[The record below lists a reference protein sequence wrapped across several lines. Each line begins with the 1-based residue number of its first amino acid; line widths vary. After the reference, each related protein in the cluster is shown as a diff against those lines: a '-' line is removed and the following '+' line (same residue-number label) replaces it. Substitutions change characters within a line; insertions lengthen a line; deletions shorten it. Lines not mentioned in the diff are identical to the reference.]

1 MRFALLTLLRA
12 CTTHGLALNRRQA
25 LGGGAAA
32 AALAADPALA
42 ASKPIAVIGSG
53 GRTGSLCV
61 AACLKRGLAVKA
73 LSRAGAPPPGVDA
86 DPLLSFATCDVRD
99 PSTID
104 VTGAGAVIYAASGSK
119 KGGSP
124 HEVDNLGVVNAA
136 KACVAA
142 KVPRLVVIS
151 STAVTRPD
159 SLGYKFT
166 DVYGKIMGEKKLGED
181 GVYAVS
187 ASSDLAYTIIR
198 PGGLEEP
205 KENVVQGPG
214 ALEIS
219 QVRRG
224 VLMFPPR
231 RHRRDPSAGR
241 RAGRHHLAQRPGGGR
256 GRGVREPGPA
266 GRDVRALLHQGRAA
280 LRRKIQEAPG
290 RRGLPAAPRRLVRR
304 ALQGRPQGRHLR
316 RPRVTT
322 NRLDL
327 VPRRRPDFRLRG
339 LQSQLFVVLRQA
351 PLPPRRGLR
360 PEPGFVGPALRQER
374 P

>member
-1 MRFALLTLLRA
+1 M
-12 CTTHGLALNRRQA
+12 
-25 LGGGAAA
+25 
-32 AALAADPALA
+32 
-42 ASKPIAVIGSG
+42 
-53 GRTGSLCV
+53 
-61 AACLKRGLAVKA
+61 KA
-73 LSRAGAPPPGVDA
+73 LSRSGSSPPGVDA
-86 DPLLSFATCDVRD
+86 DPLLTSAACDVRD

-104 VTGAGAVIYAASGSK
+104 VSGAGAVIYAASGSK

-205 KENVVQGPG
+205 KENIVQGPG

-224 VLMFPPR
+224 VLIFPPR

-241 RAGRHHLAQRPGGGR
+241 RAGRDHLAQRPGRGR

-266 GRDVRALLHQGRAA
+266 GIQRSSSTTPRARSPAKENSRSSWPTRPSRGSTATRTPRSSRASA
-280 LRRKIQEAPG
+280 RTAPTTS
-290 RRGLPAAPRRLVRR
+290 PR
-304 ALQGRPQGRHLR
+304 
-316 RPRVTT
+316 
-322 NRLDL
+322 NNK
-327 VPRRRPDFRLRG
+327 
-339 LQSQLFVVLRQA
+339 
-351 PLPPRRGLR
+351 
-360 PEPGFVGPALRQER
+360 
-374 P
+374 

>member
-1 MRFALLTLLRA
+1 
-12 CTTHGLALNRRQA
+12 LNRRQA
-25 LGGGAAA
+25 LESSAA
-32 AALAADPALA
+32 AALATGGPAFA
-42 ASKPIAVIGSG
+42 AGKPIAVIGSG

-73 LSRAGAPPPGVDA
+73 LSRSGSSPPGVDA
-86 DPLLSFATCDVRD
+86 DPLLSTATCDVRD
-99 PSTID
+99 PTTID
-104 VTGAGAVIYAASGSK
+104 VAGAGAVIYAASGSK

-124 HEVDNLGVVNAA
+124 HEVDNIGVVNAA

-187 ASSDLAYTIIR
+187 PASSDLAYTIIR

-224 VLMFPPR
+224 VLIFPPR
-231 RHRRDPSAGR
+231 RHRRDPSAG
-241 RAGRHHLAQRPGGGR
+241 
-256 GRGVREPGPA
+256 
-266 GRDVRALLHQGRAA
+266 
-280 LRRKIQEAPG
+280 
-290 RRGLPAAPRRLVRR
+290 
-304 ALQGRPQGRHLR
+304 
-316 RPRVTT
+316 
-322 NRLDL
+322 
-327 VPRRRPDFRLRG
+327 
-339 LQSQLFVVLRQA
+339 
-351 PLPPRRGLR
+351 
-360 PEPGFVGPALRQER
+360 
-374 P
+374 

>member
-1 MRFALLTLLRA
+1 MRFALLTLLRT

-25 LGGGAAA
+25 LGGSAA
-32 AALAADPALA
+32 AALATGAPAHA

-73 LSRAGAPPPGVDA
+73 LSRSGSPPPGVDA
-86 DPLLSFATCDVRD
+86 NSLLSVAACDVRD
-99 PSTID
+99 PSTIN
-104 VTGAGAVIYAASGSK
+104 VAGAGAVIYAASGSK

-151 STAVTRPD
+151 STAVTRPQ

-181 GVYAVS
+181 GLYATY
-187 ASSDLAYTIIR
+187 AGSDLAYTIIR

-205 KENVVQGPG
+205 KENIVQGPG

-219 QVRRG
+219 QGDALAGIISRKDLAEVAVEACASPALKDATFELYYTKG
-224 VLMFPPR
+224 AQPCEGKFKKLLADEAFPR
-231 RHRRDPSAGR
+231 LHGDSYA
-241 RAGRHHLAQRPGGGR
+241 ALFK
-256 GRGVREPGPA
+256 GVRKDGSYDVPA
-266 GRDVRALLHQGRAA
+266 
-280 LRRKIQEAPG
+280 
-290 RRGLPAAPRRLVRR
+290 
-304 ALQGRPQGRHLR
+304 
-316 RPRVTT
+316 
-322 NRLDL
+322 
-327 VPRRRPDFRLRG
+327 
-339 LQSQLFVVLRQA
+339 
-351 PLPPRRGLR
+351 
-360 PEPGFVGPALRQER
+360 
-374 P
+374 

>member
-1 MRFALLTLLRA
+1 M
-12 CTTHGLALNRRQA
+12 ALNRRQA

-32 AALAADPALA
+32 ALATGAPAHA

-73 LSRAGAPPPGVDA
+73 LSRSGSPPPGFEA
-86 DPLLSFATCDVRD
+86 NSLLSVAACDVRD

-104 VTGAGAVIYAASGSK
+104 VSGAGAVIYAASGSK

-151 STAVTRPD
+151 STAVTRPQ

-181 GVYAVS
+181 GVYATY
-187 ASSDLAYTIIR
+187 AGSSDLAYTIIR

-205 KENVVQGPG
+205 KENIVQGPG

-219 QVRRG
+219 QGDALAGIISRKDLAEVAVEAAALGSGPLLKDASFELYYTKGAQPCEGKFKKLLADEAFPRLHGDSYAALFKGVRRDG
-224 VLMFPPR
+224 TYDV
-231 RHRRDPSAGR
+231 
-241 RAGRHHLAQRPGGGR
+241 
-256 GRGVREPGPA
+256 PA
-266 GRDVRALLHQGRAA
+266 
-280 LRRKIQEAPG
+280 
-290 RRGLPAAPRRLVRR
+290 
-304 ALQGRPQGRHLR
+304 
-316 RPRVTT
+316 
-322 NRLDL
+322 
-327 VPRRRPDFRLRG
+327 
-339 LQSQLFVVLRQA
+339 
-351 PLPPRRGLR
+351 
-360 PEPGFVGPALRQER
+360 
-374 P
+374 

>member
-1 MRFALLTLLRA
+1 MRTLLLLTLRA

-241 RAGRHHLAQRPGGGR
+241 RAGRDHLAQRPRR
-256 GRGVREPGPA
+256 GRSGSVREPGPE
-266 GRDVRALLHQGRAA
+266 GRDVRALLHE
-280 LRRKIQEAPG
+280 RRTAVRGQVQEAPR

-304 ALQGRPQGRHLR
+304 ALQGRPQGRNVR

-322 NRLDL
+322 NRLDF
-327 VPRRRPDFRLRG
+327 VPRRRSDFG
-339 LQSQLFVVLRQA
+339 LLSQTQLFVVLRQA
-351 PLPPRRGLR
+351 APPPRRGLR
-360 PEPGFVGPALRQER
+360 PEPRLVGPALRQQR
-374 P
+374 A

>member
-1 MRFALLTLLRA
+1 M
-12 CTTHGLALNRRQA
+12 
-25 LGGGAAA
+25 
-32 AALAADPALA
+32 
-42 ASKPIAVIGSG
+42 
-53 GRTGSLCV
+53 
-61 AACLKRGLAVKA
+61 KA
-73 LSRAGAPPPGVDA
+73 LSRAGSPPPGVDA
-86 DPLLSFATCDVRD
+86 DPLLSIAACDVRD

-104 VTGAGAVIYAASGSK
+104 VSGAGAVIYAASGSK

-181 GVYAVS
+181 GVYATY
-187 ASSDLAYTIIR
+187 AGSDLAYTIIR

-205 KENVVQGPG
+205 KENIVQGPG

-224 VLMFPPR
+224 VLIFPPR

-280 LRRKIQEAPG
+280 LRGQVQEAPR

-304 ALQGRPQGRHLR
+304 ALQGRPQGWYLR

-322 NRLDL
+322 NRLSL
-327 VPRRRPDFRLRG
+327 VPRRRPDFG
-339 LQSQLFVVLRQA
+339 LLSRPQLLMVLRQA
-351 PLPPRRGLR
+351 TLPPRGSLR
-360 PEPGFVGPALRQER
+360 PEPCFIRAALRQER

>member
-205 KENVVQGPG
+205 KENIVQGPG

-224 VLMFPPR
+224 VLIFSPR

-241 RAGRHHLAQRPGGGR
+241 RAGRDHLAQRSGRGR

-266 GRDVRALLHQGRAA
+266 GRVLRALLHQGRAA
-280 LRRKIQEAPG
+280 VRGQVQEAP
-290 RRGLPAAPRRLVRR
+290 RRRVFPAAPRRLVRG
-304 ALQGRPQGRHLR
+304 ALQGRPEGWYL
-316 RPRVTT
+316 
-322 NRLDL
+322 
-327 VPRRRPDFRLRG
+327 
-339 LQSQLFVVLRQA
+339 
-351 PLPPRRGLR
+351 
-360 PEPGFVGPALRQER
+360 
-374 P
+374 

>member
-1 MRFALLTLLRA
+1 MRFALLALLRA
-12 CTTHGLALNRRQA
+12 CTAHGLALNRRQA
-25 LGGGAAA
+25 LGGSAAA

-73 LSRAGAPPPGVDA
+73 LSRSGSPPPGVDA
-86 DPLLSFATCDVRD
+86 DPLLTTAACDVRD

-104 VTGAGAVIYAASGSK
+104 VAGAGAVIYAASGSK

-181 GVYAVS
+181 GIYATY
-187 ASSDLAYTIIR
+187 AGSDLAYTIIR

-205 KENVVQGPG
+205 KENIVQGPG

-224 VLMFPPR
+224 VLIFPPR

-241 RAGRHHLAQRPGGGR
+241 RAGWDNLAKRPGRGR
-256 GRGVREPGPA
+256 GRGVREPGFE
-266 GRDVRALLHQGRAA
+266 RYNVRALLHQGRAA

-304 ALQGRPQGRHLR
+304 ALQGRPQGWYLR

-322 NRLDL
+322 NRLSL
-327 VPRRRPDFRLRG
+327 VPRRRPDFG
-339 LQSQLFVVLRQA
+339 LLSRPQLLVVLRQA
-351 PLPPRRGLR
+351 TLAPRCGLR
-360 PEPGFVGPALRQER
+360 PEPCFIRAALRQQR

>member
-32 AALAADPALA
+32 ALATGGPALA

-73 LSRAGAPPPGVDA
+73 LSRSGSAPPGVDA
-86 DPLLSFATCDVRD
+86 NSLLTTVACDVRD
-99 PSTID
+99 PSTIN
-104 VTGAGAVIYAASGSK
+104 VAGAGAVIYAASGSK

-151 STAVTRPD
+151 STAVTRPQ

-181 GVYAVS
+181 GVYATY
-187 ASSDLAYTIIR
+187 AGSDLAYTIIR

-224 VLMFPPR
+224 VLIVSAST
-231 RHRRDPSAGR
+231 PST
-241 RAGRHHLAQRPGGGR
+241 RP
-256 GRGVREPGPA
+256 
-266 GRDVRALLHQGRAA
+266 
-280 LRRKIQEAPG
+280 
-290 RRGLPAAPRRLVRR
+290 VRR
-304 ALQGRPQGRHLR
+304 EMRW
-316 RPRVTT
+316 
-322 NRLDL
+322 
-327 VPRRRPDFRLRG
+327 
-339 LQSQLFVVLRQA
+339 
-351 PLPPRRGLR
+351 
-360 PEPGFVGPALRQER
+360 PA
-374 P
+374 